1 MDDSRLDNLLDQYQE
16 LMDAG
21 RVPNLAELCRT
32 CPELHAE
39 LSRRVVRLHRLGEL
53 LGDLPAVS
61 APEPEPLSLSDDKTW
76 VSEAAARAEPTV
88 VEIPAPP
95 GYEIVEPLGEGG
107 MGVVYKARQVG
118 LNRLVA
124 LKVILRGTRARAIDL
139 SRFRDEAQAIAALK
153 HPNIVQIYDVGEYR
167 GQPYFSLEFCA
178 GGTLAKALTGEPQ
191 TPESAAT
198 MAQVLARALQSAHE
212 KGIIHRDLKPANVL
226 LAIEGEGGGGGM
238 STMVGEAPAEVWRH
252 LALRSPQAAFKI
264 TDFGL
269 AKRVDDDSGR
279 TLDGSVVGTP
289 SYMSP
294 EQSRGDTKLIGK
306 CSDVWALGAVLY
318 ELLTGRPPFRGSTVL
333 DTLDQVRSRD
343 PVPVRELQPRVPVDL
358 ETICLKCLEKDPAK
372 RYASAQV
379 LADDLLRFLDQKPI
393 LARPI
398 GQLTRAWRWCRRDP
412 RTAGLVA
419 ATVLLAAIVPALVVA
434 YGLRLS
440 RAEERFEEQQ
450 RATAAAIKAE
460 RAAQLAAETDRYYSA
475 INQAARLRSQPR
487 PGWRAAAIAHALGAA
502 GAAIPARDPVVV
514 RTELAAALGAIDL
527 KWEGSVADGQ
537 HAGAIAVAPDGRV
550 AVAPQLAQPIVSL
563 GFVSLVDPA
572 AGTTTKL
579 SFAGTP
585 TAAIIDASSAM
596 AFSPDGRWLF
606 LALRSGTVYRWA
618 VDRPPAPT
626 RTSWDAH
633 DGYVAGFAFSPDSEW
648 VYTAGYDG
656 QVKRWSIDGD
666 GRKPAAVWPP
676 APANPAGR
684 HRAGLAYWAGPRPGI
699 LAFGP
704 SGAVLL
710 DPVTLNEVKLG
721 DGWSPPAVAGAAGQI
736 VAHAPSGTVVVQRDG
751 DAEVVYWERGICQ
764 SVGRLR
770 DPRLDSGG
778 THAGHIEDMSLHPS
792 GLLLAT
798 VSPDEGQAKLWD
810 LTAGEL
816 LLAVPA
822 PGGRALAFSA
832 DGRMLAVGGD
842 HTTVLYEVGG
852 LRERTYAAH
861 RGLPVRAIGR
871 TATGDL
877 ATVATI
883 EVPSNPKRARSVVSV
898 WARDGTLRD
907 TIIHRAEGPLVTGH
921 YRIAASPASG
931 RTVFHVGDPAL
942 TWLGPGQSGPTT
954 VEAALKRTAFFDL
967 SLDPAGRVW
976 SLEGRDRLGRR
987 EPGAGGPAAIA
998 ASGWAATGAR
1008 KDLACVCAGAGVV
1021 VVGCDN
1027 GYVRVVPTAGGPDRS
1042 CQCFEDEGPAWL
1054 MDRANTVRTVD
1065 VRDNGTQVIAG
1076 TEDGRLWLIGLPDAT
1091 RLNQWAAHIGR
1102 VTTVAF
1108 GPGGEWLASGGRDH
1122 DVRLWKRVGEGYEPY
1137 LTISTAHS
1145 VRQVIFSADGTELMI
1160 LREGDAAV
1168 RVWHLDLLNAQF
1180 RAAGLEP

>member
-1 MDDSRLDNLLDQYQE
+1 MDDSRLDDLLDQYQE
-16 LMDAG
+16 LIDAG
-21 RVPNLAELCRT
+21 RVPNLAELCRQ
-32 CPELHAE
+32 CPELQDE
-39 LSRRVVRLHRLGEL
+39 LGRRVVRLHRLGEL
-53 LGDLPAVS
+53 LGDLPAVP
-61 APEPEPLSLSDDKTW
+61 APVPEPLSLSEDKTW
-76 VSEAAARAEPTV
+76 VSGTAARAEPTV

-191 TPESAAT
+191 TPESAAA
-198 MAQVLARALQSAHE
+198 MAEVLARAIQSAHE
-212 KGIIHRDLKPANVL
+212 KGIVHRDLKPANVL

-252 LALRSPQAAFKI
+252 LALRAPQAAFKI

-379 LADDLLRFLDQKPI
+379 LADDLRRFLDHKPI

-419 ATVLLAAIVPALVVA
+419 AIVLLAAIVPALVVA

-450 RATAAAIKAE
+450 KATAAAIKAE
-460 RAAQLAAETDRYYSA
+460 RAAQLAAETNRYFAA

-487 PGWRAAAIAHALGAA
+487 PGWRAAAIANALEAA
-502 GAAIPARDPVVV
+502 GAPIPARDPVVV
-514 RTELAAALGAIDL
+514 RTELATALGAIDL
-527 KWEGSVADGQ
+527 YRRGAVADGQ
-537 HAGAIAVAPDGRV
+537 YAGAIAVAPDGRI
-550 AVAPQLAQPIVSL
+550 AVAPQLAQPVAAF

-579 SFAGTP
+579 SFAGTL
-585 TAAIIDASSAM
+585 TAAIIDASSAV

-618 VDRPPAPT
+618 VDRPPGPT
-626 RTSWDAH
+626 RTAWAAH
-633 DGYVAGFAFSPDSEW
+633 DGDIAGFAFSPDSQC
-648 VYTAGYDG
+648 VYTAGHDG
-656 QVKRWSIDGD
+656 QVKRWPIAGD
-666 GRKPAAVWPP
+666 GRKPPTHWPP
-676 APANPAGR
+676 TPVKPAGR
-684 HRAGLAYWAGPRPGI
+684 PRTGLAYWDGPRPGI

-704 SGAVLL
+704 AGAVLL
-710 DPVTLNEVKLG
+710 DPVTLKEVQPG
-721 DGWSPPAVAGAAGQI
+721 DDWSPPAIAGGDRQI
-736 VAHAPSGTVVVQRDG
+736 VAHAPSGTVVVERDR

-770 DPRLDSGG
+770 DPRLDNGG
-778 THAGHIEDMSLHPS
+778 THAGRIEGMSLHPS

-810 LTAGEL
+810 LTSGEL

-822 PGGRALAFSA
+822 PGGRAVAFSA
-832 DGRMLAVGGD
+832 DGRTLAVGGD
-842 HTTVLYEVGG
+842 HTTVLYEVVG

-871 TATGDL
+871 TANGDL

-883 EVPSNPKRARSVVSV
+883 EVPNNPQRARTVVSV
-898 WARDGTLRD
+898 WAPDGTLRD
-907 TIIHRAEGPLVTGH
+907 TVIHRADGPVVTGH

-931 RTVFHVGDPAL
+931 RTVFHVGDSAL
-942 TWLGPGQSGPTT
+942 VWLGPGQAGPTSI
-954 VEAALKRTAFFDL
+954 EAVLKRTAFFDL
-967 SLDPAGRVW
+967 SLDAAGRAW

-987 EPGAGGPAAIA
+987 NPGAGGPAAIA

-1008 KDLACVCAGAGVV
+1008 KDLSSVCAGAGVV
-1021 VVGCDN
+1021 VVGCEN
-1027 GYVRVVPTAGGPDRS
+1027 GYVRVVPSDGGLVQS
-1042 CQCFEDEGPAWL
+1042 CPCFGYEGPEWL
-1054 MDRANTVRTVD
+1054 MDRANTVQAVD
-1065 VRDNGTQVIAG
+1065 VRDDSTQAIAG
-1076 TEDGRLWLIGLPDAT
+1076 TEDGWMWLIGLPRAEK
-1091 RLNQWAAHIGR
+1091 LGQWPAHNGR

-1108 GPGGEWLASGGRDH
+1108 GPRGDWLASGGRDR
-1122 DVRLWKRVGEGYEPY
+1122 DVRLWRRTENGYEPY
-1137 LTISTAHS
+1137 MTVTAGRPI
-1145 VRQVIFSADGTELMI
+1145 RQVVFSADGTDLI
-1160 LREGDAAV
+1160 VLREGDAAV
-1168 RVWHLDLLNAQF
+1168 RVWHLDLLHNRF
-1180 RAAGLEP
+1180 REASLDP